1 MIPKINRFHGHNS
14 LSTVYR
20 KGQTVS
26 FNQVSIK
33 YLPIKPDKPYRVS
46 VVVTRKADK
55 SAVVRNRIRRR
66 VYGLARLKKPS
77 LNQNVDMIISVHSND
92 LATMKAVEL
101 DELFDQLFKKA
112 GLIDP

>member
-26 FNQVSIK
+26 LNQVSIK
-33 YLPIKPDKPYRVS
+33 FLPIKPDKPYRVS
-46 VVVTRKADK
+46 VVISRKVDK

-66 VYGLARLKKPS
+66 VYELTRLKKPNI
-77 LNQNVDMIISVHSND
+77 NQNVDMVISVHSND

-101 DELFDQLFKKA
+101 DELIDQLLKKA
-112 GLIDP
+112 GLINP